1 MSTSENNQSKKEP
14 LSADYQEVHHK
25 KNAFVVGD
33 RAYMWKNEKGKAI
46 KVWRTVASFDEAEGK
61 LGFEGSA
68 KRVTVRDSSE
78 VKHDNVITVEAWER
92 AFSTC
97 VGQMTAR
104 EIRKFREGCVVSY
117 ETVDGVL
124 CVVITNS
131 RPKVHTKWYCKH
143 DDGKLVKKENTS
155 VKMNVRWVCREGSD
169 TVVHVANNSRAF
181 IGKNDV
187 IINSNW
193 DWFEQK
199 AKGRPVV
206 WNGEKAK
213 EICEKCPWLLTTI
226 ALWKY
231 EGKEMEI
238 QGRPF
243 IDFVLDKKR
252 PVIKNGEGEIKLLTS
267 SEVEEK
273 DVVLETKWWF
283 NSRDWKRFALNAGF
297 KRSICKACP
306 WLLSVES
313 DWYIKDLRAAKHT
326 TGQKVLDWYDGKIK
340 TEDL

>member
-46 KVWRTVASFDEAEGK
+46 KVWRTVVSFDEAEGK

-155 VKMNVRWVCREGSD
+155 VKMNVRWVCREG
-169 TVVHVANNSRAF
+169 
-181 IGKNDV
+181 
-187 IINSNW
+187 
-193 DWFEQK
+193 FEQK

-213 EICEKCPWLLTTI
+213 EICEKCPWLLKTI

-231 EGKEMEI
+231 EGEEMEMK
-238 QGRPF
+238 GRPF
-243 IDFVLDKKR
+243 IYFIVDKKSL
-252 PVIKNGEGEIKLLTS
+252 VIKNGEGEIKLLTS
-267 SEVEEK
+267 SEVEGK
-273 DVVLETKWWF
+273 DVVLETKWWL
-283 NSRDWKRFALNAGF
+283 NSRDWKHFALNAGF
-297 KRSICKACP
+297 VRSICKACP
-306 WLLSVES
+306 WLLNVES
-313 DWYIKDLRAAKHT
+313 VWYIRDLRAAKHT
-326 TGQKVLDWYDGKIK
+326 TGQKLLDWYDGKIK